1 MFTDFIVKSA
11 HYTTIIN
18 NKRLRVA
25 IGLSLDKGAKVE
37 RSDTMFDSS
46 PVNGNTWTACHPDSS
61 ENHLL
66 NKKSK
71 INTGEKHDGPINV
84 EQSGNSRIFDDLTH
98 VSNPQGVNGNRWTA
112 CHLQGVPTNV
122 LRADNSLILVELT
135 CVSRSHHMNVE

>member
-98 VSNPQGVNGNRWTA
+98 VSNPRCVNGKLWTA
-112 CHLQGVPTNV
+112 HTLQDGPTSVPQ
-122 LRADNSLILVELT
+122 ADNSLIVEELSG
-135 CVSRSHHMNVE
+135 VSS